1 MFTQLETQ
9 EKIFQLYIQKLSGH
23 LSPEEE
29 AHVKNMLA
37 QDAGFRD
44 TWNALEEQDRSIQA
58 TDYLQGLDPEAALH
72 QLKSKRSARTRRL
85 RIMSAAA
92 AVLILISAGAY
103 FMFPTK
109 EINIAEFAGQVEK
122 NKQTVS
128 LVMAN
133 GQSVTLNQD
142 SAAKTIKLN
151 NAVLNTG
158 NGTLA
163 YNSLDTTENTL
174 LVPPGETYKLI
185 LSDGTEVHL
194 NASTRLRFPFRFGRA
209 TRDVYVEGE
218 AYFKVAKDASHP
230 FIVHLPLSNITVL
243 GTAFNVN
250 TYDPD
255 RERTSLVE
263 GSVVMNSGSR
273 LQFDLKPGD
282 QGMLFAGKTYTTY
295 PFDEDEVLSWMKGT
309 YYFHNIQ
316 LDELTVIASR
326 FYGVKFVLDNEKFA
340 RISTTGVMERDKLSE
355 FLTDLKTT
363 ANADFHFEQQT
374 ILLK

>member
-85 RIMSAAA
+85 QIMSAAA

-103 FMFPTK
+103 FMFPAK
-109 EINIAEFAGQVEK
+109 EINIAELVEK
-122 NKQTVS
+122 NKQSVN
-128 LVMAN
+128 LIMAN

-142 SAAKTIKLN
+142 STAKTIQLN

-185 LSDGTEVHL
+185 LSDGTEVRL
-194 NASTRLRFPFRFGRA
+194 NASTRLRFPFQFGKN
-209 TRDVYVEGE
+209 TRDVYVDGE
-218 AYFKVAKDASHP
+218 AYFKVAKDAAHP
-230 FIVHLPLSNITVL
+230 FVVHLPLSNVTVL
-243 GTAFNVN
+243 GTSFNVN
-250 TYDPD
+250 TY
-255 RERTSLVE
+255 EAAQEKTSLVE
-263 GSVVMNSGSR
+263 GKVL
-273 LQFDLKPGD
+273 LQNQWELKPGM
-282 QGMLFAGKTYTTY
+282 QGVVASGKTYSTHE
-295 PFDEDEVLSWMKGT
+295 FDEEEVLSWMNGV
-309 YYFHNIQ
+309 YYFYKMP
-316 LDELTVIASR
+316 LADLAVIASR
-326 FYGVKFVLDNEKFA
+326 FYGVKFIPDNNKFA
-340 RISTTGVMERDKLSE
+340 GITVTGLMDRAKLSE

-363 ANADFHFEQQT
+363 ANADFHFEQQA

>member
-29 AHVKNMLA
+29 THVQTMLA
-37 QDAGFRD
+37 QDAGFRE
-44 TWNALEEQDRSIQA
+44 TWKALEEQDRSIHA
-58 TDYLQGLDPEAALH
+58 GDYLQGLDPQAELD
-72 QLKSKRSARTRRL
+72 QLKYKRSRIRRM
-85 RIMSAAA
+85 RFMSAAA
-92 AVLILISAGAY
+92 AVLILLATGTY
-103 FMFPTK
+103 FMLPSK
-109 EINIAEFAGQVEK
+109 QISIAEFAGQVEK
-122 NKQTVS
+122 NKQSIS
-128 LVMAN
+128 LLMAN

-142 SAAKTIKLN
+142 SSSKTITLN

-163 YNSLDTTENTL
+163 YNSIDTTENTL

-194 NASTRLRFPFRFGRA
+194 NASTKLRFPFQFGKA
-209 TRDVYVEGE
+209 TRDVYVDGE

-230 FIVHLPLSNITVL
+230 FVVHLPQSNITVL

-250 TYDPD
+250 TYDAGK
-255 RERTSLVE
+255 EKTSLIE
-263 GSVVMNSGSR
+263 GSVMMENRSHLQKQLIPGMQGILSSGN
-273 LQFDLKPGD
+273 
-282 QGMLFAGKTYTTY
+282 TYAVNE
-295 PFDEDEVLSWMKGT
+295 FDEDEVLSWMKGT
-309 YYFHNIQ
+309 YYFHKMP
-316 LDELTVIASR
+316 LAELTVIASR

-340 RISTTGVMERDKLSE
+340 GISTTGVMERAKLSE

-363 ANADFHFEQQT
+363 ANADFHFEQQAV
-374 ILLK
+374 LLK

>member
-29 AHVKNMLA
+29 IHVKTMLA
-37 QDAGFRD
+37 EDAGFRD
-44 TWNALEEQDRSIQA
+44 TWKALEEQDRSIHA
-58 TDYLQGLDPEAALH
+58 SDYIKDLDPEVALQ
-72 QLKSKRSARTRRL
+72 QLKSKRTRTRRL

-92 AVLILISAGAY
+92 AVLILLSTGTY
-103 FMFPTK
+103 FMFPAK
-109 EINIAEFAGQVEK
+109 EISIAEFAGQVEK
-122 NKQTVS
+122 NKQTIS

-142 SAAKTIKLN
+142 SAAKTIQLN
-151 NAVLNTG
+151 NAVLNAG

-185 LSDGTEVHL
+185 LSDGTEVRL
-194 NASTRLRFPFRFGRA
+194 NASTRLRFPFQFGKA
-209 TRDVYVEGE
+209 TRDVYVDGE
-218 AYFKVAKDASHP
+218 AYFKVAKDAAHP
-230 FIVHLPLSNITVL
+230 FVVHLPLSNVTVL
-243 GTAFNVN
+243 GTSFNVN
-250 TYDPD
+250 TYNATQ
-255 RERTSLVE
+255 EKTSLVE
-263 GSVVMNSGSR
+263 GSVILQNHNSQQ
-273 LQFDLKPGD
+273 LALKPGM
-282 QGMLFAGKTYTTY
+282 QGILASGKTWSANE
-295 PFDEDEVLSWMKGT
+295 FDEEEVLSWINGV
-309 YYFHNIQ
+309 YYYHKMP
-316 LDELTVIASR
+316 LAELTVIASR
-326 FYGVKFVLDNEKFA
+326 FYGVKFMPDNDKFA
-340 RISTTGVMERDKLSE
+340 GLTVTGVMERAKLSE

>member
-58 TDYLQGLDPEAALH
+58 RDYLQGLDPEAALQ

-92 AVLILISAGAY
+92 AVLILVSAGAY
-103 FMFPTK
+103 FMFPAK
-109 EINIAEFAGQVEK
+109 EKETSLAELVAK
-122 NKQTVS
+122 NKQAVS
-128 LVMAN
+128 LITAN
-133 GQSVTLNQD
+133 GQSVILSQD
-142 SAAKTIKLN
+142 SAAKTIQLN
-151 NAVLNTG
+151 NAVLNAG

-174 LVPPGETYKLI
+174 MVPPGETYKLI
-185 LSDGTEVHL
+185 LSDGTEVRL
-194 NASTRLRFPFRFGRA
+194 NASTRLRFPFRFGKT
-209 TRDVYVEGE
+209 TRDVYVDGE
-218 AYFKVAKDASHP
+218 AYFKVAKDAAHP
-230 FIVHLPLSNITVL
+230 FVVHLPQSNVTVL
-243 GTAFNVN
+243 GTSFNVN
-250 TYDPD
+250 TYDPAQ
-255 RERTSLVE
+255 EKTSLVE
-263 GSVVMNSGSR
+263 GKVM
-273 LQFDLKPGD
+273 LQNQWELKPGM
-282 QGMLFAGKTYTTY
+282 QGIVASGKTYSTQE
-295 PFDEDEVLSWMKGT
+295 FDEEEVLSWMKGV
-309 YYFHNIQ
+309 YYFHKMP
-316 LDELTVIASR
+316 LAELTVIASR
-326 FYGVKFVLDNEKFA
+326 FYGVKFIPDNNKFA
-340 RISTTGVMERDKLSE
+340 GIAVTGLMDRDKLSE

>member
-29 AHVKNMLA
+29 AHVKTMLA
-37 QDAGFRD
+37 QDPGFRD

-58 TDYLQGLDPEAALH
+58 TDYLQGLDPETALQ
-72 QLKSKRSARTRRL
+72 QLKFKRSRTRRL

-92 AVLILISAGAY
+92 AVLILLSAGAY
-103 FMFPTK
+103 FMFPAK
-109 EINIAEFAGQVEK
+109 EISIAEFAGQVEK
-122 NKQTVS
+122 NKQAVS

-185 LSDGTEVHL
+185 LADGTEVRL
-194 NASTRLRFPFRFGRA
+194 NASTRLRFPFRFGKA

-230 FIVHLPLSNITVL
+230 FVVHLPHSNVTVL
-243 GTAFNVN
+243 GTSFNVN
-250 TYDPD
+250 TYNATQ
-255 RERTSLVE
+255 EKTSLVE
-263 GSVVMNSGSR
+263 GSVI
-273 LQFDLKPGD
+273 LQNHNNQQLALKPGM
-282 QGMLFAGKTYTTY
+282 QGVLTSGKTYSANE
-295 PFDEDEVLSWMKGT
+295 FDEEEVLSWMNGV
-309 YYFHNIQ
+309 YYFHKMP
-316 LDELTVIASR
+316 LAELTVIASR
-326 FYGVKFVLDNEKFA
+326 FYGVKFVPDNDKFA
-340 RISTTGVMERDKLSE
+340 GIAVTGLMDRAKLSE

>member
-58 TDYLQGLDPEAALH
+58 TDYLQGLDPAAALH

-85 RIMSAAA
+85 RMMSAAA
-92 AVLILISAGAY
+92 AVLILVSAGAY
-103 FMFPTK
+103 FIFPAK
-109 EINIAEFAGQVEK
+109 EKGTSLAELVAK
-122 NKQTVS
+122 SKQTVN
-128 LVMAN
+128 LITAN

-142 SAAKTIKLN
+142 SAAKTIQLN

-158 NGTLA
+158 NGALA
-163 YNSLDTTENTL
+163 YNSQDTAENTL
-174 LVPPGETYKLI
+174 MVPPGETYKLT
-185 LSDGTEVHL
+185 LSDGTEVRL
-194 NASTRLRFPFRFGRA
+194 NASTRLRFPFRFGKA
-209 TRDVYVEGE
+209 TRDVYVDGE
-218 AYFKVAKDASHP
+218 AYFKVTKDAAHP
-230 FIVHLPLSNITVL
+230 FVVHLPQSSVTVL
-243 GTAFNVN
+243 GTSFNVN
-250 TYDPD
+250 TY
-255 RERTSLVE
+255 EAAAEKTSLVE
-263 GSVVMNSGSR
+263 GKVL
-273 LQFDLKPGD
+273 LQNQWELKPGM
-282 QGMLFAGKTYTTY
+282 QGIVAAGKTYSTRE
-295 PFDEDEVLSWMKGT
+295 FDEEEVLSWMKGV
-309 YYFHNIQ
+309 YYFHKMP
-316 LDELTVIASR
+316 LAELTVIASR
-326 FYGVKFVLDNEKFA
+326 FYGIKFIPDNDKFA
-340 RISTTGVMERDKLSE
+340 GIAVTGLMDRAKLPE